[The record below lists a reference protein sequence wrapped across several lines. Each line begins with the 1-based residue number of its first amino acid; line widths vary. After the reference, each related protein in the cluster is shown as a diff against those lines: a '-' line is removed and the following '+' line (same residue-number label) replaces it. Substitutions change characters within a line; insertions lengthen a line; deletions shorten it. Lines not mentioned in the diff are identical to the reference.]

1 MDAHDREAIL
11 STAGY
16 RLIERTLVQRGAV
29 GPLLLLDSR
38 LGAHSKAPNGACSK
52 SVTCCPAQRFR
63 ELPDGNS
70 ARPEI
75 L

>member
-29 GPLLLLDSR
+29 GPLLLLDSC
-38 LGAHSKAPNGACSK
+38 LVAHSKAPLLQECDL
-52 SVTCCPAQRFR
+52 
-63 ELPDGNS
+63 LPG
-70 ARPEI
+70 
-75 L
+75 